1 MDALRACALN
11 GRCQA
16 PLPVVSFGAHA
27 AGPVLHRALT
37 TDSTVKN
44 SGQTDLQYSETADA
58 AGGGA
63 RILVVDDQDDN
74 VRLLADLLSVHGYTV
89 ATALSGQEALDA
101 VDRSAPDLI
110 LLDVVM
116 PGLSGLQVLRRLRAD
131 TRFAMLPI
139 VLVTALDPDAERI
152 NGLDAGADDF
162 LAKPINSHELIA
174 RVRSLLRVKRLFDRV
189 EAQSAELKLLNDDLE
204 RRVAA
209 KVAEVERLSKL
220 KRFLAPQVAARV
232 AVDGPDS
239 ILESHRTD
247 IAVVFFDLR
256 GFTAFSERSEP
267 EDVMRVLR
275 EYHHAIGTQS
285 QRFTG
290 TIERFVGDGAMVFFN
305 DPESVPDPCVQAAR
319 FALAVFEACRQP
331 LERWRREGF
340 DLDMGSGLAYGYATL
355 GAVGFSDR
363 YDYGVVGTVA
373 NLASRLCAEARGG
386 EIIVSARVA
395 TELPESFLTEAVGRL
410 TLKGFHDPVE
420 AFRLIGT
427 R

>member
-1 MDALRACALN
+1 MEL
-11 GRCQA
+11 
-16 PLPVVSFGAHA
+16 
-27 AGPVLHRALT
+27 
-37 TDSTVKN
+37 
-44 SGQTDLQYSETADA
+44 SGKADLQNAKAADA
-58 AGGGA
+58 DRDGA
-63 RILVVDDQDDN
+63 RILVVDDQEDN
-74 VRLLADLLSVHGYTV
+74 VRLLADLLSLHGYTV
-89 ATALSGQEALDA
+89 ETALSGQGALDS
-101 VDRSAPDLI
+101 VYRSTPDLI

-131 TRFAMLPI
+131 PRFAMLPI
-139 VLVTALDPDAERI
+139 VLVTALDPDTERI
-152 NGLDAGADDF
+152 NGLEAGADDF
-162 LAKPINSHELIA
+162 LAKPANGHELIA
-174 RVRSLLRVKRLFDRV
+174 RVRSLVRVKRLFDRI
-189 EAQSAELKLLNDDLE
+189 EAQSAELKLLNEDLE

-239 ILESHRTD
+239 ILASHRAD

-275 EYHHAIGTQS
+275 EYHDAIGTQS
-285 QRFTG
+285 QRFSG

-305 DPESVPDPCVQAAR
+305 DPETVPEPCVQAAN

-331 LERWRREGF
+331 LERWRRAGF
-340 DLDMGSGLAYGYATL
+340 ALHMGSGIAYGYATL

-363 YDYGVVGTVA
+363 YDYGVVGSVA

-386 EIIVSARVA
+386 EIIMSARA
-395 TELPESFLTEAVGRL
+395 AIALPESFHTEAVGRL
-410 TLKGFHDPVE
+410 TLKGFRDPVE
-420 AFRLIGT
+420 VFRLSNAN
-427 R
+427 